1 MSMRISWSGVPARTK
16 ALLAGGALLLVLAL
30 VAVTVAVRRDD
41 EPGAGVG
48 GQAPG
53 EVAGGK
59 GMDMGGMD
67 MSGDGT
73 VQLTADQIRQFGVTF
88 GGVEMR
94 TLTAEV
100 RTVGIVN
107 FDETRMARIA
117 PKFDGFVER
126 LYVNITG
133 QPVRRGQP
141 LLEIYSPELVSA
153 QEELLLAARL
163 DRSLGE
169 SAVPG
174 VPAGSPDLLAAARR
188 RLRLWDISEGQ
199 IEDILLTGKV
209 RRTLTLYAPVSGV
222 VTERNVLQGQA
233 VRAGENLYTIADL
246 SEVWV
251 EAELREQDAG
261 SVREGSP
268 ATVELNAFPGRPLQG
283 RVAYVYPTLQEQART
298 LKARI
303 VISNPGG
310 RIKPGMY
317 ANVRL
322 SAPGRSALTAPTSAV
337 VNTGVRT
344 MVFMD
349 MGDGNLMPMD
359 VETGR
364 VAGEYTE
371 ILSGLEP
378 GQRVV
383 TSAQFLLDSE
393 SNLGE
398 VMKGMIGMGGST
410 GEEMEGMDMPGE
422 PGEMETKGADMKGM
436 PMPAGKE

>member
-1 MSMRISWSGVPARTK
+1 
-16 ALLAGGALLLVLAL
+16 
-30 VAVTVAVRRDD
+30 
-41 EPGAGVG
+41 
-48 GQAPG
+48 
-53 EVAGGK
+53 
-59 GMDMGGMD
+59 
-67 MSGDGT
+67 
-73 VQLTADQIRQFGVTF
+73 
-88 GGVEMR
+88 
-94 TLTAEV
+94 
-100 RTVGIVN
+100 
-107 FDETRMARIA
+107 
-117 PKFDGFVER
+117 
-126 LYVNITG
+126 
-133 QPVRRGQP
+133 
-141 LLEIYSPELVSA
+141 
-153 QEELLLAARL
+153 
-163 DRSLGE
+163 
-169 SAVPG
+169 
-174 VPAGSPDLLAAARR
+174 
-188 RLRLWDISEGQ
+188 LWDISEGQ

-209 RRTLTLYAPVSGV
+209 RRTLTLYAPVSGI

-322 SAPGRSALTAPTSAV
+322 SAPGRAALTAPTSAV

-410 GEEMEGMDMPGE
+410 GEEMEGMEGMDMSGE

>member
-209 RRTLTLYAPVSGV
+209 RRTLTLYAPVSGI

-317 ANVRL
+317 ANIRL

-349 MGDGNLMPMD
+349 MGDGKLMPMD

-364 VAGEYTE
+364 VAGEFTE

-398 VMKGMIGMGGST
+398 VMKGMIGMGGSA
-410 GEEMEGMDMPGE
+410 GKDMEGMDMSGG